1 MRRTR
6 NVIFPSLKKKRLCKV
21 NGPGVV
27 DCGGRVFVDSTSGL
41 HGRIETFSLM
51 IALESQDEMVW
62 IVSREIV
69 ADVGGDSVAV
79 VGRVGE
85 CWSMSGLFS
94 HWLILQ
100 VLGMED
106 RDRVVQINMFSFR

>member
-27 DCGGRVFVDSTSGL
+27 DCGGRVFIDSTGRL
-41 HGRIETFSLM
+41 YDRIETFSLM
-51 IALESQDEMVW
+51 IALESLDEMVS

-69 ADVGGDSVAV
+69 VDVGGDSVAV
-79 VGRVGE
+79 VGRVCE
-85 CWSMSGLFS
+85 C
-94 HWLILQ
+94 
-100 VLGMED
+100 
-106 RDRVVQINMFSFR
+106 